1 MAGRTGKRVA
11 AWLAVALIASF
22 SIGVVGPVSAAA
34 GREARNGSIFI
45 ESDKDFTEANGIRS
59 GSGTAADPYV
69 ISGWDVFEIF
79 IRDTSAH
86 LTIRDNTIQFLT
98 LNWNGPGVDV
108 VNNDVGDLR
117 VNENVKRTGDPTSG
131 KITNNTFGVVGQL
144 RHFDGVFAHNTV
156 GSPSAEETDPFDDLP
171 FFDDRAVNF
180 DGFNGS
186 RFFDNTLYGYLE
198 VRLHGHH
205 HGSGYGESSHYHGAT
220 PEHQHGAEAE
230 SHDDMVD
237 HSERYHQVW
246 VYDNTIH
253 ADGPYALIY
262 TDSNHQGNDRT
273 ANSETNKE
281 LNKPHT
287 HYTKVHLN
295 DNELIGAGLVVDI
308 FNAKDERHTET
319 NRGSVEIARNKISLA
334 RNMKSLPFENRDGIS
349 VWDVKDLKLQIVGN
363 SISYDGTDDPLAPAD
378 WDPGDAGI
386 RLRSVDLADVLISGN
401 SVANTFYGIAAS
413 QMSKDVFWTI
423 RALKTTG
430 VTEAVYYDES
440 VKNKPQD
447 GP

>member
-1 MAGRTGKRVA
+1 MAGTNGKRMA
-11 AWLAVALIASF
+11 AWLTVALIASF
-22 SIGVVGPVSAAA
+22 SVGVITPASAADE
-34 GREARNGSIFI
+34 REARNGSIVI
-45 ESDKDFTEANGIRS
+45 ESDKDFTSANGIRS

-69 ISGWDVFEIF
+69 ISGWDVFEVF
-79 IRDTSAH
+79 IRDTGAH
-86 LTIRDNTIQFLT
+86 LVIRDNTIEFLT
-98 LNWNGPGVDV
+98 LNWNGPGVKV

-117 VNENVKRTGDPTSG
+117 VNENVKRTGGPTSG
-131 KITNNTFGVVGQL
+131 QITNNTFGIVGQL

-156 GSPSAEETDPFDDLP
+156 GSPTTDGSNPFDEIP
-171 FFDDRAVNF
+171 FFDNRAVNF

-186 RFFDNTLYGYLE
+186 HFFDNTLYGYLE

-205 HGSGYGESSHYHGAT
+205 HGSGYGETSHYHGAA

-237 HSERYHQVW
+237 HSQRYHQTW
-246 VYDNTIH
+246 VHDNTIY
-253 ADGPYALIY
+253 ADGSYALIY
-262 TDSNHQGNDRT
+262 TDSNHAGNDRT

-287 HYTKVHLN
+287 HYTKVHLT

-308 FNAKDERHTET
+308 FNARDERHTET
-319 NRGSVEIARNKISLA
+319 NRGLVEIARNKISMA
-334 RNMKSLPFENRDGIS
+334 RDLQSGTFESRDGIS

-363 SISYDGTDDPLAPAD
+363 SITYDGSEDPLAPTD
-378 WDPGDAGI
+378 FDYGDAGI
-386 RLRSVDLADVLISGN
+386 RLRSVDLANVLISGN
-401 SVANTFYGIAAS
+401 SVANTFYGVAAS
-413 QMSKDVFWTI
+413 QMTKDVFWTI
-423 RALKTTG
+423 RGLTTSG

-440 VKNKPQD
+440 VKNEPQD